1 MTDIEEDEGPIK
13 PPLLERCRAMVRPAL
28 LFASPIVA
36 LICAMLAGYF
46 SYMVFHTKPPA
57 DMSKLAIS
65 ILKSSDTSPEMR
77 EWATGALGIQT
88 DVPLPN

>member
-1 MTDIEEDEGPIK
+1 
-13 PPLLERCRAMVRPAL
+13 MVRPAM

-46 SYMVFHTKPPA
+46 SYMVFNTKPPA